1 MACASAVLATSV
13 GVNAPPGPSLRSAQ
27 FDVDLTA
34 ASVQPP
40 PGALITQ
47 FRANQVQNCSLICP
61 FVVQGAVQVPTAA
74 LLAPGTFVTQLQSGQ
89 PLVQAL
95 GLAGATVSGAANDV
109 WTGLIRTDLD
119 QVVPRTQFGTEV
131 IAVGLVRIGEAAFTQ
146 PGQLPGV
153 LGQARSDL
161 FDALNNPPGPE
172 SVPVVHTPLEAAAVR
187 GTEVFWAV
195 AFHSTEQ
202 LTLIVTRV
210 PNAFLTTLGNTGDV
224 GKAVQATG
232 AAVGT
237 TISESVAPIRDA
249 LSKPIP
255 ITPAA
260 AKQAEKPAVTTADVK
275 ATDKATD
282 AKETASKTESTTA
295 EAIKTA
301 PQTKAPTVRPDLA
314 PKLPTML
321 TKPPV
326 LMSKPDPG
334 TSPTTK
340 QPNVM
345 RGLGGAIK
353 KVLGDVSGKKPS
365 APDKPAK
372 KAAGN

>member
-1 MACASAVLATSV
+1 MACASAVLATAA
-13 GVNAPPGPSLRSAQ
+13 GVNAPPGPSARSAR

-34 ASVQPP
+34 ASVQAPP
-40 PGALITQ
+40 SALITQ
-47 FRANQVQNCSLICP
+47 FLANQVQNCSLICP
-61 FVVQGAVQVPTAA
+61 FVVQGAVQVPAAA

-89 PLVQAL
+89 PVVQAL

-131 IAVGLVRIGEAAFTQ
+131 IAVGLVRIGEAVFTQ

-161 FDALNNPPGPE
+161 FDALNNPTGPE

-210 PNAFLTTLGNTGDV
+210 PNAFLTTLGNTGNV
-224 GKAVQATG
+224 VTAVQATG
-232 AAVGT
+232 EAVAT

-249 LSKPIP
+249 LTKPIP
-255 ITPAA
+255 ITPRAA
-260 AKQAEKPAVTTADVK
+260 AITTD
-275 ATDKATD
+275 TNTTGKATD
-282 AKETASKTESTTA
+282 AAATESKTA
-295 EAIKTA
+295 EAIKAT
-301 PQTKAPTVRPDLA
+301 QRTKAPTMRPGLT
-314 PKLPTML
+314 PQESTML

-326 LMSKPDPG
+326 LTSKPDPG
-334 TSPTTK
+334 VSPTAK

-372 KAAGN
+372 KATSD

>member
-1 MACASAVLATSV
+1 M
-13 GVNAPPGPSLRSAQ
+13 NAPPGTSLRSAR
-27 FDVDLTA
+27 FDVDLTV

-47 FRANQVQNCSLICP
+47 FLANQVQNCSLICP
-61 FVVQGAVQVPTAA
+61 FVVQGAVQVPTVA

-146 PGQLPGV
+146 PGQLPVV

-232 AAVGT
+232 EAVVT

-249 LSKPIP
+249 LTKPIA
-255 ITPAA
+255 ITPRAA
-260 AKQAEKPAVTTADVK
+260 AITTDTTTTGKTTGK
-275 ATDKATD
+275 AT
-282 AKETASKTESTTA
+282 
-295 EAIKTA
+295 EAIKAT
-301 PQTKAPTVRPDLA
+301 PQTKVPTVRPDLT
-314 PKLPTML
+314 PKLATTL
-321 TKPPV
+321 SKPPV
-326 LMSKPDPG
+326 LISKPDPG
-334 TSPTTK
+334 VSPTTK

-372 KAAGN
+372 KATGD

>member
-1 MACASAVLATSV
+1 MACASVVLATSV
-13 GVNAPPGPSLRSAQ
+13 GVNAPPGPSARSAR

-47 FRANQVQNCSLICP
+47 FLANQVQNCSLICP

-74 LLAPGTFVTQLQSGQ
+74 LLAPGTFVSQLQSGQ
-89 PLVQAL
+89 PLVQSL

-187 GTEVFWAV
+187 DTEVFWAV

-232 AAVGT
+232 ETAVT

-249 LSKPIP
+249 LTKPIP
-255 ITPAA
+255 ITPRAA
-260 AKQAEKPAVTTADVK
+260 AMTTDATTTGKATESKTAEAVK
-275 ATDKATD
+275 AT
-282 AKETASKTESTTA
+282 
-295 EAIKTA
+295 
-301 PQTKAPTVRPDLA
+301 PQTKAPTVRPDLT
-314 PKLPTML
+314 PKQTTLL

-334 TSPTTK
+334 VSPTTK
-340 QPNVM
+340 RPNVM

-365 APDKPAK
+365 GPDKPAK
-372 KAAGN
+372 KATGD

>member
-1 MACASAVLATSV
+1 MQP
-13 GVNAPPGPSLRSAQ
+13 APG
-27 FDVDLTA
+27 T
-34 ASVQPP
+34 
-40 PGALITQ
+40 LITQ
-47 FRANQVQNCSLICP
+47 FLANQVQNCSLICP

-74 LLAPGTFVTQLQSGQ
+74 LLAPGMFVTQLQSGQ
-89 PLVQAL
+89 SVVQAL

-232 AAVGT
+232 AAVVT
-237 TISESVAPIRDA
+237 TVSESVAPIRDA
-249 LSKPIP
+249 LTKPIP
-255 ITPAA
+255 ITPVAA
-260 AKQAEKPAVTTADVK
+260 AKQAEKSAVTTTDVK
-275 ATDKATD
+275 ATDKAT
-282 AKETASKTESTTA
+282 ESKTA
-295 EAIKTA
+295 EAIKAT
-301 PQTKAPTVRPDLA
+301 PQTKAPTARPGLTLK
-314 PKLPTML
+314 PPTL
-321 TKPPV
+321 FAKPPV

-334 TSPTTK
+334 VSPTTK

-372 KAAGN
+372 KAAGD

>member
-1 MACASAVLATSV
+1 MACASAVLATSA
-13 GVNAPPGPSLRSAQ
+13 GVNAPPGPSAGSAR
-27 FDVDLTA
+27 FDVALTA
-34 ASVQPP
+34 ASVQTP

-47 FRANQVQNCSLICP
+47 FLANQVQNCSLICP

-89 PLVQAL
+89 PVLQAL
-95 GLAGATVSGAANDV
+95 GLSGATVSGAANDV

-131 IAVGLVRIGEAAFTQ
+131 IAVGLVRIGEAALTQ

-210 PNAFLTTLGNTGDV
+210 PNAFLTTLGSTGDV

-232 AAVGT
+232 EAVVAT
-237 TISESVAPIRDA
+237 VSESVAPIRDA
-249 LSKPIP
+249 LTKPIP
-255 ITPAA
+255 IAPRAA
-260 AKQAEKPAVTTADVK
+260 AITTDTKTTGK
-275 ATDKATD
+275 AT
-282 AKETASKTESTTA
+282 ESKTAES
-295 EAIKTA
+295 IKVT
-301 PQTKAPTVRPDLA
+301 PQTKAPAVRADL
-314 PKLPTML
+314 ML
-321 TKPPV
+321 KPPT
-326 LMSKPDPG
+326 LFAKPPGLTSKPDPG
-334 TSPTTK
+334 VSPTAK

-353 KVLGDVSGKKPS
+353 KVFGDAGVKKPS
-365 APDKPAK
+365 GPDKPAK
-372 KAAGN
+372 KATGN

>member
-13 GVNAPPGPSLRSAQ
+13 GVNAPPGLSLRSAQ

-47 FRANQVQNCSLICP
+47 FLANQVQNCSLICP

-172 SVPVVHTPLEAAAVR
+172 SLPVVHTPLEAAAVR

-255 ITPAA
+255 ITPRAA
-260 AKQAEKPAVTTADVK
+260 AITPDTTTIESK
-275 ATDKATD
+275 ATGKAT
-282 AKETASKTESTTA
+282 
-295 EAIKTA
+295 EAIKAT
-301 PQTKAPTVRPDLA
+301 PQTKVPTVRPDLT
-314 PKLPTML
+314 PKQTTML
-321 TKPPV
+321 RKPPV

-334 TSPTTK
+334 LSPTAK

-365 APDKPAK
+365 GPDKPAK
-372 KAAGN
+372 KATGD

>member
-1 MACASAVLATSV
+1 M
-13 GVNAPPGPSLRSAQ
+13 NAPPGPSVRSAG

-47 FRANQVQNCSLICP
+47 FLANQVQNCSLICP
-61 FVVQGAVQVPTAA
+61 FVVQGAVQVPTAV
-74 LLAPGTFVTQLQSGQ
+74 LLSPGTFVTQLQSGQ

-95 GLAGATVSGAANDV
+95 GLTGATVSGAANDV

-131 IAVGLVRIGEAAFTQ
+131 IAVGLVRIGEAALTQ

-161 FDALNNPPGPE
+161 FDALTNPPGPE

-202 LTLIVTRV
+202 LTLVVTRV
-210 PNAFLTTLGNTGDV
+210 PNAFLTTLGSTGNV
-224 GKAVQATG
+224 ATAVQATG
-232 AAVGT
+232 EAVAT
-237 TISESVAPIRDA
+237 TVAESVAPIREA
-249 LSKPIP
+249 LTRPIP
-255 ITPAA
+255 ITPRAA
-260 AKQAEKPAVTTADVK
+260 ATT
-275 ATDKATD
+275 TE
-282 AKETASKTESTTA
+282 AKEAT
-295 EAIKTA
+295 
-301 PQTKAPTVRPDLA
+301 PQTKTPTVRPGLK
-314 PKLPTML
+314 PKQQTML
-321 TKPPV
+321 TKAPAV
-326 LMSKPDPG
+326 TSKPEPG
-334 TSPTTK
+334 MSTTTK

-345 RGLGGAIK
+345 RGLGGAIR

-365 APDKPAK
+365 VPDKPAK
-372 KAAGN
+372 KPTGD

>member
-13 GVNAPPGPSLRSAQ
+13 GVNAPPGPSARSAR

-34 ASVQPP
+34 ASAQPP

-47 FRANQVQNCSLICP
+47 FLANQVQNCSLICP

-131 IAVGLVRIGEAAFTQ
+131 IAVGLVRIGEAALTQ

-210 PNAFLTTLGNTGDV
+210 PNAFLTTLGSTGDV

-232 AAVGT
+232 EAVVT
-237 TISESVAPIRDA
+237 TVSESVAPIRDA
-249 LSKPIP
+249 LTKPIP
-255 ITPAA
+255 ITPVAA
-260 AKQAEKPAVTTADVK
+260 SKPAEKPAVTTTDVK

-282 AKETASKTESTTA
+282 AKATDKAA
-295 EAIKTA
+295 DAIKAT

>member
-13 GVNAPPGPSLRSAQ
+13 GVNAPPGPSLRSAR

-47 FRANQVQNCSLICP
+47 FLANQVQNCSLICP

-153 LGQARSDL
+153 LGQTRSDL

-232 AAVGT
+232 EAVGT
-237 TISESVAPIRDA
+237 TISESVAPIHDA
-249 LSKPIP
+249 LTKPIP
-255 ITPAA
+255 ITPRAA
-260 AKQAEKPAVTTADVK
+260 AITTDTK
-275 ATDKATD
+275 ATGKT
-282 AKETASKTESTTA
+282 TESKPEAATTDTKTA
-295 EAIKTA
+295 ESIRAI
-301 PQTKAPTVRPDLA
+301 PQTKAPTVRADVT
-314 PKLPTML
+314 PKLP

-334 TSPTTK
+334 VSPTTK

-372 KAAGN
+372 PDSH

>member
-13 GVNAPPGPSLRSAQ
+13 GVNAPPGPSPRSAR

-47 FRANQVQNCSLICP
+47 FLANQVQNCSLICP

-153 LGQARSDL
+153 LGQARWDL

-237 TISESVAPIRDA
+237 TISESVAPVRDA

-255 ITPAA
+255 ITPRVAA
-260 AKQAEKPAVTTADVK
+260 ITPDTTTIESK
-275 ATDKATD
+275 ATGKATED
-282 AKETASKTESTTA
+282 
-295 EAIKTA
+295 IKAT
-301 PQTKAPTVRPDLA
+301 PQTKVPTVRPDLT
-314 PKLPTML
+314 PKQTTML

-334 TSPTTK
+334 LSPTAK

-365 APDKPAK
+365 GPDKPAK
-372 KAAGN
+372 KATGD

>member
-1 MACASAVLATSV
+1 M
-13 GVNAPPGPSLRSAQ
+13 NAPPGPSAHSAR

-34 ASVQPP
+34 ASVQAP

-47 FRANQVQNCSLICP
+47 FLANQVQNCSLICP
-61 FVVQGAVQVPTAA
+61 FVVQGAVQVPMVA

-89 PLVQAL
+89 PVLQAL
-95 GLAGATVSGAANDV
+95 GLAGATVSGVANDV

-153 LGQARSDL
+153 LGHARSDL
-161 FDALNNPPGPE
+161 SDALNNPPGPE

-210 PNAFLTTLGNTGDV
+210 PNAFLATLGSTGDV

-232 AAVGT
+232 ESVVT
-237 TISESVAPIRDA
+237 TVSESVAPIRDA
-249 LSKPIP
+249 LTKPIP
-255 ITPAA
+255 ITPVAA
-260 AKQAEKPAVTTADVK
+260 ATTTDTK
-275 ATDKATD
+275 ATGKATEA
-282 AKETASKTESTTA
+282 AKVT
-295 EAIKTA
+295 
-301 PQTKAPTVRPDLA
+301 PPTKAPTTRPGLT
-314 PKLPTML
+314 PKLL

-334 TSPTTK
+334 VSPTTK

-372 KAAGN
+372 KAAGD